1 MKHIKTKLLS
11 LLILITISVKA
22 QNTSENALLWEI
34 SGNGLTHSSYIFGTI
49 HLIPENDFFFTD
61 IMKENLLKCNT
72 LALEIDMDMSL
83 SEKIELSKKMLLPEG
98 KEISEFMTEEQYKK
112 FISFLTDTLKIGK
125 LKLNMMTKYKPIFSS
140 ALIISELIGKSKTYE
155 EEFMTLAKK
164 NKIHVIGLE
173 TADYQINVL
182 DKISI
187 EDQVK
192 MLFENDLNQNGLDD
206 YYKLVESYKNQN
218 LNDLYE
224 LFKNEETIVDFEEDL
239 LVKRNKNWI
248 SVIEN
253 QIKNQSVFIAV
264 GAGHL
269 PGNKGV
275 LNLLT
280 KQGYIIKP
288 ININK

>member
-192 MLFENDLNQNGLDD
+192 MLFENDLNQNGLDE

>member
-98 KEISEFMTEEQYKK
+98 KEISEFMTDEQYKK

-192 MLFENDLNQNGLDD
+192 MLFENDLNQNGLDE